1 MKHRFPG
8 LLFWHKIL
16 LLLSSAIL
24 VLTLGIAFAI
34 RSTLDEAQRE
44 MGRESRAILSRQTEN
59 FIEKN
64 VRGQVATLDV
74 QMNRAKAAAR
84 YGAMYLEKYLK
95 HCEHDRMFPENL
107 LPALF
112 ADMNFCSMIW
122 FAPLAGNIIIYPS
135 ADIPGDLPDTSTF
148 ISSPFFPKN
157 ISDTASAPNP
167 DSGEEASIQAVWS
180 EVHVNPLSRSYDLV
194 TDAVAPVFSNGR
206 IYGYMGVSI
215 SLVRLITQF
224 NHFQAIRS
232 SYTFL
237 MDSRLQLIGAS
248 PHARVELSAPESYAP
263 RGIIDLSRSI
273 SPELD
278 AVLRRMA
285 LGESAIQQVSLRG
298 EPKYFAYHS
307 LKSPDWHFALVVPV
321 EMATAASGQ
330 LVRVV
335 ENSTRQALERML
347 YWSGILLFFS
357 LLAGFL
363 LSRQITAPIR
373 ELSRATKD
381 IASGNFSGRVHV
393 RSRDEMNTFAH
404 AFNAMT
410 GRIEAMILD
419 LSLINTELSRKNTEL
434 EESEERYRLLVETM
448 NEGLAVLDE
457 NTVIIYVNEKLCI
470 MLGHLREEIIGSPI
484 TRYFDAE
491 NRLIYQAELEK
502 RKKGG
507 SASYE
512 IAWLRKDGQNLP
524 TIISPV
530 PIFDAQGIFKG
541 SFGVITDIRRLKQT
555 EEQLRRSEERFRSL
569 SENSPDIIFTLA
581 VDGTFTYLN
590 PAFEFLLGYDREF
603 AMGKD
608 LAEFVKS
615 GESSIQAIRSIAQQ
629 KKTLRDLG
637 LTMIHRDG
645 SLRVFH
651 LSAAPN
657 VSSAGEV
664 AGIVGTCKDMTEYR
678 RLENQLHQ
686 ALKMEAIGT
695 LAGGI
700 AHDFN
705 NLLTGILGNISL
717 MLLDTEENHPHRE
730 KLKHMEEY
738 VQSGA
743 GLTRQLLG
751 FARGGKYEIKAT
763 DINELIMKS
772 AEMFGRTRK
781 QIRIHFQMEKNISTV
796 EVDQGQMEQ
805 VLLNFFVNAWHAMPE
820 GGDIFLA
827 TENVIL
833 EKEYVEAYQL
843 APGSYVKIS
852 VTDTGVGMDKT
863 VMQRVFEPFFTT
875 RKMGR
880 GTGLGLASAYG
891 IVKNHG
897 GIINVYSEPGK
908 GSTFTVYLPV
918 SEKTVVRD
926 KRLNTELSR
935 GSETLLLIDD
945 EEMIVEVGT
954 HMLRGLGYKVIST
967 QSGHEALNI
976 FRREMDKIHMVIL
989 DMIMPEMGGGKVFDH
1004 LREIRP
1010 DVKVL
1015 LSSGY
1020 SLNGKAAD
1028 IMARGCRGFIQKPFS
1043 LKQLADKVREVLD
1056 SGKSEI

>member
-1 MKHRFPG
+1 MKQRFPG

-16 LLLSSAIL
+16 LLLSAAII

-34 RSTLDEAQRE
+34 RSTLDEAEKE

-64 VRGQVATLDV
+64 VRGQVVTLDV
-74 QMNRAKAAAR
+74 QLNRAKAAAR

-95 HCEHDRMFPENL
+95 HCEPGRMFPEKL

-112 ADMNFCSMIW
+112 ADMNFCSMSW
-122 FAPLAGNIIIYPS
+122 FAPLAGNIRIYPAPDS
-135 ADIPGDLPDTSTF
+135 PESLPDALTF

-157 ISDTASAPNP
+157 VSEPALVSDAIL
-167 DSGEEASIQAVWS
+167 GEVRNVQAVWS
-180 EVHVNPLSRSYDLV
+180 EVHVNPFSLSYDLV
-194 TDAVAPVFSNGR
+194 IDAVAPVFSNGR
-206 IYGYMGVSI
+206 IHGYMGISI
-215 SLVRLITQF
+215 SLVSLITQF

-248 PHARVELSAPESYAP
+248 PHARVELSSPEAYAP
-263 RGIIDLSRSI
+263 RGIIDLSLSI

-278 AVLRRMA
+278 TVLRRMA
-285 LGESAIQQVSLRG
+285 LGESSIQQVSIRG

-307 LKSPDWHFALVVPV
+307 LKSADWHFALVVPV
-321 EMATAASGQ
+321 EMATAASAQ

-347 YWSGILLFFS
+347 YWAGVLLFFS

-363 LSRQITAPIR
+363 LARQVTAPIR
-373 ELSRATKD
+373 ELSLAAKN
-381 IASGNFSGRVHV
+381 IASGNFSARVSV
-393 RSRDEMNTFAH
+393 RSRDEMNTFAR

-410 GRIEAMILD
+410 GRIEDMILD
-419 LSLINTELSRKNTEL
+419 LSRINTELSRKNTQL
-434 EESEERYRLLVETM
+434 AESEERYRLLVETM

-457 NTVIIYVNEKLCI
+457 NTVMIYVNEKLCR
-470 MLGHLREEIIGSPI
+470 MLGRPREEITGSPI
-484 TRYFDAE
+484 SRYFDGE
-491 NRLIYQAELEK
+491 NLRIYQQEREK
-502 RKKGG
+502 RKKGD
-507 SASYE
+507 SSSYE
-512 IAWLRKDGQNLP
+512 IAWRRKDGQAMP

-530 PIFDAQGIFKG
+530 PIFDAEGNFKG
-541 SFGVITDIRRLKQT
+541 SFGVITDIRRIRQA
-555 EEQLRRSEERFRSL
+555 EEEVRKSEERFRSL
-569 SENSPDIIFTLA
+569 SESSPDIIFTLA
-581 VDGTFTYLN
+581 ADSTFTYLN
-590 PAFEFLLGYDREF
+590 PAFEALLGYDRET
-603 AMGKD
+603 AMGKE

-615 GESSIQAIRSIAQQ
+615 GESSIQAIRSISQQ
-629 KKTLRDLG
+629 KKTVRDLG

-645 SLRVFH
+645 SLRIFH

-657 VSSAGEV
+657 VNSAGEV
-664 AGIVGTCKDMTEYR
+664 TGIVGICKDMTEYR
-678 RLENQLHQ
+678 RMENQLHQ

-717 MLLDTEENHPHRE
+717 MLLDTAEDHPHRE

-763 DINELIMKS
+763 DINELIRKS

-781 QIRIHFQMEKNISTV
+781 QIQIHFQMEKNVAAV
-796 EVDQGQMEQ
+796 EVDRGQMEQ
-805 VLLNFFVNAWHAMPE
+805 VLLNLFVNAWHAMPE
-820 GGDIFLA
+820 GGDLFLS

-833 EKEYVEAYQL
+833 EKKYVETYQIS
-843 APGSYVKIS
+843 PGAYVKIS
-852 VTDTGVGMDKT
+852 VTDTGVGMDKS

-880 GTGLGLASAYG
+880 GTGLGLASVYG

-897 GIINVYSEPGK
+897 GIIHVYSEPGK
-908 GSTFTVYLPV
+908 GSTFTIFLPV
-918 SEKTVVRD
+918 SEKLIVREIQTD
-926 KRLNTELSR
+926 TGISR
-935 GSETLLLIDD
+935 GKETLLLIDD
-945 EEMIVEVGT
+945 EEMIVDVGT
-954 HMLRGLGYKVIST
+954 HLLRELGYTVLSA
-967 QSGHEALNI
+967 QSGQEALNI
-976 FRREMDKIHMVIL
+976 FRREQERIHMVIL
-989 DMIMPEMGGGKVFDH
+989 DMIMPEMGGGKVFDG
-1004 LREIRP
+1004 LKEIRP

-1020 SLNGKAAD
+1020 SINGKAAE
-1028 IMARGCRGFIQKPFS
+1028 IMARGCKGFIQKPFT

-1056 SGKSEI
+1056 SGKS

>member
-1 MKHRFPG
+1 MKHRFSG

-16 LLLSSAIL
+16 LLLSVTIL

-34 RSTLDEAQRE
+34 RNTLDEAQRE

-64 VRGQVATLDV
+64 VRGQAATLDV
-74 QMNRAKAAAR
+74 QLNRAKAAAR

-95 HCEHDRMFPENL
+95 HCEPGRTFPEKL

-112 ADMNFCSMIW
+112 ADMNFCSMSW
-122 FAPLAGNIIIYPS
+122 FAPLAGNIRIWP
-135 ADIPGDLPDTSTF
+135 AANLPEDLPDAHTF
-148 ISSPFFPKN
+148 LSSPFFPKN
-157 ISDTASAPNP
+157 RLDPASVPNP
-167 DSGEEASIQAVWS
+167 MLGEVTNVEAVWS
-180 EVHVNPLSRSYDLV
+180 EVHVNPLSLSYDLV
-194 TDAVAPVFSNGR
+194 IDAVAPVFSNGG
-206 IYGYMGVSI
+206 IHGYMGISI
-215 SLVRLITQF
+215 SLVSLITQF

-237 MDSRLQLIGAS
+237 MDSRLQLVGAS
-248 PHARVELSAPESYAP
+248 PHARVELSSPEAYAP
-263 RGIIDLSRSI
+263 RGIIDLSKSVC
-273 SPELD
+273 PELD

-285 LGESAIQQVSLRG
+285 LGESAIQQVPLRG
-298 EPKYFAYHS
+298 EAKYFAYHS
-307 LKSPDWHFALVVPV
+307 LKSIDWHFALVVPV
-321 EMATAASGQ
+321 EMATAASAQ

-335 ENSTRQALERML
+335 ENGTRRALERML
-347 YWSGILLFFS
+347 YWAGILLFFS
-357 LLAGFL
+357 LAAGFL
-363 LSRQITAPIR
+363 LARQITAPIR
-373 ELSRATKD
+373 ELSAAAKN
-381 IASGNFSGRVHV
+381 IASGNFSARVSV

-419 LSLINTELSRKNTEL
+419 LSRINAELSRKNTEL
-434 EESEERYRLLVETM
+434 AESEERYRLLVETM
-448 NEGLAVLDE
+448 NEGLAVVDE
-457 NTVIIYVNEKLCI
+457 NSVLIYVNEKLCR
-470 MLGHLREEIIGSPI
+470 MLDRPREEITGSPI
-484 TRYFDAE
+484 SLYFDEE
-491 NRLIYQAELEK
+491 NLRIYQSEREK
-502 RKKGG
+502 RKKREA
-507 SASYE
+507 SSYE
-512 IAWLRKDGQNLP
+512 ISWRRKDGQNLP

-530 PIFDAQGIFKG
+530 PIFDAQENFRG
-541 SFGVITDIRRLKQT
+541 SFGVITDIRRIKQA

-581 VDGTFTYLN
+581 PDSTFTYLN
-590 PAFEFLLGYDREF
+590 PAFEILLGYERES
-603 AMGKD
+603 AMGKE

-615 GESSIQAIRSIAQQ
+615 GESSLQTIRSIALR
-629 KKTLRDLG
+629 KKTVRDLG

-645 SLRVFH
+645 SLRIFH

-664 AGIVGTCKDMTEYR
+664 TGIVGICKDMTEYR

-717 MLLDTEENHPHRE
+717 MLLDTEESHPHRE

-751 FARGGKYEIKAT
+751 FARGGKYEIKTT
-763 DINELIMKS
+763 DINELIRKS

-781 QIRIHFQMEKNISTV
+781 QIQIHFQLKKSIAAV
-796 EVDQGQMEQ
+796 EVDRGQMEQ
-805 VLLNFFVNAWHAMPE
+805 VLINLFVNAWQAMPE
-820 GGDIFLA
+820 GGDLFLS

-833 EKEYVEAYQL
+833 EENYVAAWQIP
-843 APGSYVKIS
+843 PGPYVKIS
-852 VTDTGVGMDKT
+852 VTDTGVGMEKA

-880 GTGLGLASAYG
+880 GTGLGLASVYG

-897 GIINVYSEPGK
+897 GIIHVYSEKGK
-908 GSTFTVYLPV
+908 GSTFTVYLPA
-918 SEKTVVRD
+918 SEKAVVREIHPD
-926 KRLNTELSR
+926 TGISR
-935 GSETLLLIDD
+935 GTETLLLVDD

-954 HMLRGLGYKVIST
+954 HLLRELGYTVISAR
-967 QSGHEALNI
+967 SGQEAVNIYRMEHE
-976 FRREMDKIHMVIL
+976 KIHMVIL
-989 DMIMPEMGGGKVFDH
+989 DMIMPEMGGGKVFEH
-1004 LREIRP
+1004 LREIRS

-1020 SLNGKAAD
+1020 SINGKAAE
-1028 IMARGCRGFIQKPFS
+1028 IMAKGCRGFIQKPFT

-1056 SGKSEI
+1056 SEKSET

>member
-1 MKHRFPG
+1 MKHRFSG
-8 LLFWHKIL
+8 LLLWHKIL
-16 LLLSSAIL
+16 LLLSAAIL

-34 RSTLDEAQRE
+34 RNTLDEAEKE
-44 MGRESRAILSRQTEN
+44 MGWESRAILSRQTEN

-64 VRGQVATLDV
+64 VRGQAATLDV
-74 QMNRAKAAAR
+74 QLNRAKTAAR
-84 YGAMYLEKYLK
+84 YGSMYLEKYLK
-95 HCEHDRMFPENL
+95 HCEPGRMFPEKL

-112 ADMNFCSMIW
+112 ADMNFCSMSW
-122 FAPLAGNIIIYPS
+122 FVPLAG
-135 ADIPGDLPDTSTF
+135 DIRIWPAANLPEDLPDAHTF
-148 ISSPFFPKN
+148 LSSPFFPKN
-157 ISDTASAPNP
+157 ISDPASVP
-167 DSGEEASIQAVWS
+167 DARFGEVTLVEAVWS
-180 EVHVNPLSRSYDLV
+180 EVHVNPLSLSYDLV
-194 TDAVAPVFSNGR
+194 IDAVAPVFSNGR
-206 IYGYMGVSI
+206 IHGYVGISI
-215 SLVRLITQF
+215 SLVSLITQF

-248 PHARVELSAPESYAP
+248 PHARVELSSPEAYAS
-263 RGIIDLSRSI
+263 RGIIDLSRSVN
-273 SPELD
+273 PELD
-278 AVLRRMA
+278 AVLKRMA
-285 LGESAIQQVSLRG
+285 LGESSIQQVSLRG
-298 EPKYFAYHS
+298 EAKYFAYHS
-307 LKSPDWHFALVVPV
+307 LKSVDWHFALVVPV
-321 EMATAASGQ
+321 ELATAASAQ

-347 YWSGILLFFS
+347 YWAGVLLFFS
-357 LLAGFL
+357 LVAGFL
-363 LSRQITAPIR
+363 LARQVTAPIR
-373 ELSRATKD
+373 ELSVAAKN
-381 IASGNFSGRVHV
+381 IASGKFSDRVSV

-404 AFNAMT
+404 AFNVMT
-410 GRIEAMILD
+410 GRIEDMILD
-419 LSLINTELSRKNTEL
+419 LSRINAELSRKNTEL
-434 EESEERYRLLVETM
+434 AESEERYRLLVETM
-448 NEGLAVLDE
+448 NEGLAVVDE
-457 NTVIIYVNEKLCI
+457 NSALVYVNEKLCR
-470 MLGHLREEIIGSPI
+470 MLDRPREEITGSPI
-484 TRYFDAE
+484 SHYFDEE
-491 NRLIYQAELEK
+491 NLRIYQNEREK
-502 RKKGG
+502 RKKREA
-507 SASYE
+507 SSYE
-512 IAWLRKDGQNLP
+512 ISWRRKDGQNLP

-530 PIFDAQGIFKG
+530 PIFDEQGNFRG
-541 SFGVITDIRRLKQT
+541 SFGVITDIRRIKQA

-581 VDGTFTYLN
+581 PDSTFTYLN
-590 PAFEFLLGYDREF
+590 PAFEILLGYDREI
-603 AMGKD
+603 AMGKE

-615 GESSIQAIRSIAQQ
+615 GESSMQTVRSIAQQ
-629 KKTLRDLG
+629 KKTLRDLA
-637 LTMIHRDG
+637 LTLIHRNG
-645 SLRVFH
+645 SLRIFH

-657 VSSAGEV
+657 VSSGGEV
-664 AGIVGTCKDMTEYR
+664 TGIVGICKDMTEYR

-751 FARGGKYEIKAT
+751 FARGGKYEIKTT
-763 DINELIMKS
+763 DINELIRKS

-781 QIRIHFQMEKNISTV
+781 QIQIHFQLGKSIAAV
-796 EVDQGQMEQ
+796 EVDRGQMEQ
-805 VLLNFFVNAWHAMPE
+805 VLLNLFVNAWHAMPE
-820 GGDIFLA
+820 GGDIFLS

-833 EKEYVEAYQL
+833 EKNYVEAWQIP
-843 APGSYVKIS
+843 PGAYVKIS
-852 VTDTGVGMDKT
+852 VTDTGVGMEKA

-880 GTGLGLASAYG
+880 GTGLGLASVYG

-897 GIINVYSEPGK
+897 GIIHVYSEKGK
-908 GSTFTVYLPV
+908 GSSFTVYLPASEKAVV
-918 SEKTVVRD
+918 SEVLPDTGI
-926 KRLNTELSR
+926 SR
-935 GSETLLLIDD
+935 GTETLLLVDD

-954 HMLRGLGYKVIST
+954 HLLRELGYTVRSAR
-967 QSGHEALNI
+967 SGQEAVNIYRRDHE
-976 FRREMDKIHMVIL
+976 KIHMVIL
-989 DMIMPEMGGGKVFDH
+989 DMIMPEMGGGKVFDL

-1020 SLNGKAAD
+1020 SINGKAAE
-1028 IMARGCRGFIQKPFS
+1028 IMAKGCRGFIQKPFT

-1056 SGKSEI
+1056 SGTSQM

>member
-1 MKHRFPG
+1 MKHKLPG
-8 LLFWHKIL
+8 MMFWHKIL
-16 LLLSSAIL
+16 LLLFSAIL
-24 VLTLGIAFAI
+24 LLTLGIAFAI
-34 RSTLDEAQRE
+34 RSTLDEAQKE

-64 VRGQVATLDV
+64 VRSQVTTLDV
-74 QMNRAKAAAR
+74 QMNRAKSAAR

-95 HCEHDRMFPENL
+95 HCEPGRMFPEKL

-112 ADMNFCSMIW
+112 ADMNFCSMSW
-122 FAPLAGNIIIYPS
+122 FVPLAGSISIYPAPDS
-135 ADIPGDLPDTSTF
+135 PETLPDALTF
-148 ISSPFFPKN
+148 LASPFFPKN
-157 ISDTASAPNP
+157 IFYPASVPYAEF
-167 DSGEEASIQAVWS
+167 GEVTNVQAAWS
-180 EVHVNPLSRSYDLV
+180 EVHVNPFSLSYDLV
-194 TDAVAPVFSNGR
+194 IDAVAPVFSDGQ
-206 IYGYMGVSI
+206 IHGYMGISI
-215 SLVRLITQF
+215 SLVSLITQF

-248 PHARVELSAPESYAP
+248 PHARVELSNPKSYAP
-263 RGIIDLSRSI
+263 RGIIDLRESVC
-273 SPELD
+273 PELD

-285 LGESAIQQVSLRG
+285 LGESSIQQISLRG
-298 EPKYFAYHS
+298 EAKYFAYHS
-307 LKSPDWHFALVVPV
+307 LKSIDWHFALVVPV
-321 EMATAASGQ
+321 EMATAASAQ

-335 ENSTRQALERML
+335 ENGTGQALSRML

-357 LLAGFL
+357 LVAGFL
-363 LSRQITAPIR
+363 LARQITAPIR
-373 ELSRATKD
+373 ELSRATQD
-381 IASGNFSGRVHV
+381 IASGNFSGRACV
-393 RSRDEMNTFAH
+393 RTRDEMNIFAQ

-410 GRIEAMILD
+410 DRIETMILD
-419 LSLINTELSRKNTEL
+419 LSRINTELSTKNREL

-457 NTVIIYVNEKLCI
+457 NTVIVYVNEKLCV
-470 MLGHLREEIIGSPI
+470 MLGYPREEILGSRI
-484 TRYFDAE
+484 TRYFDGE
-491 NRLIYQAELEK
+491 NLLLYQAELEK

-507 SASYE
+507 ASSYE
-512 IAWLRKDGQNLP
+512 IAWRRKDGRNLP

-530 PIFDAQGIFKG
+530 PIFDAQGSFKG
-541 SFGVITDIRRLKQT
+541 SFGVITDIHRLKLT

-590 PAFEFLLGYDREF
+590 PVFETLLGYDREN
-603 AMGKD
+603 AMGKE

-615 GESSIQAIRSIAQQ
+615 GESSIQSIRSIAQQ
-629 KKTLRDLG
+629 KETVRDLG
-637 LTMIHRDG
+637 LNMIHRDG

-664 AGIVGTCKDMTEYR
+664 TGIVGICKDMTEYR
-678 RLENQLHQ
+678 RLESQLHQ

-705 NLLTGILGNISL
+705 NLLTGIMGNISL
-717 MLLDTEENHPHRE
+717 MLLDTEENHPHRK

-738 VQSGA
+738 VQNGA

-751 FARGGKYEIKAT
+751 FARGGKYEIKPT
-763 DINELIMKS
+763 DISRLIRKS
-772 AEMFGRTRK
+772 ADMFGRTRK
-781 QIRIHFQMEKNISTV
+781 QIQIHFRLGKKIGTV
-796 EVDQGQMEQ
+796 EVDRGQIEQ
-805 VLLNFFVNAWHAMPE
+805 VLLNLFVNADHAMPE
-820 GGDIFLA
+820 GGDLFLS

-833 EKEYVEAYQL
+833 EKEYAETCQI

-880 GTGLGLASAYG
+880 GTGMGLASAYG

-897 GIINVYSEPGK
+897 GIIHVYSEPGK
-908 GSTFTVYLPV
+908 GSTFVIYLPV
-918 SEKTVVRD
+918 SEKAVVRD
-926 KRLNTELSR
+926 IMPNTEILR
-935 GSETLLLIDD
+935 GSETLLLVDD
-945 EEMIVEVGT
+945 EEMIIDVGT
-954 HMLRGLGYKVIST
+954 HLLQELGYTVIST
-967 QSGHEALNI
+967 QSGQEALNI
-976 FRREMDKIHMVIL
+976 FRRDHKRIHMVIL
-989 DMIMPEMGGGKVFDH
+989 DMIMPEMGGGKVFDG
-1004 LREIRP
+1004 LREILP

-1020 SLNGKAAD
+1020 SINGKAAE
-1028 IMARGCRGFIQKPFS
+1028 IMAKGCSGFIQKPFT
-1043 LKQLADKVREVLD
+1043 LRQLADKVREVLD